1 MKQTKEEYEK
11 AFKTLNSLLIHSP
24 FKDDSRDY
32 NDLKVNGSRLQQEY
46 MNSVMMFRFL
56 IDDYFDNSDSF
67 KAFKL
72 LSDTTLRA
80 FNKDSLIG
88 YIHTFY
94 RNWQVV
100 DSFYENTVK
109 ENMKLLEDKSKLLDD
124 IHDYRY
130 ENHCMK
136 LTIRNLCN
144 HFGVENEEELQKIY
158 LKDGE
163 K

>member
-1 MKQTKEEYEK
+1 MKQTKKEYEK

-72 LSDTTLRA
+72 LNDTTLRA
-80 FNKDSLIG
+80 FNKDSLID
-88 YIHTFY
+88 YIHTLY
-94 RNWQVV
+94 
-100 DSFYENTVK
+100 
-109 ENMKLLEDKSKLLDD
+109 
-124 IHDYRY
+124 I
-130 ENHCMK
+130 
-136 LTIRNLCN
+136 
-144 HFGVENEEELQKIY
+144 
-158 LKDGE
+158 
-163 K
+163 

>member
-1 MKQTKEEYEK
+1 
-11 AFKTLNSLLIHSP
+11 
-24 FKDDSRDY
+24 
-32 NDLKVNGSRLQQEY
+32 
-46 MNSVMMFRFL
+46 
-56 IDDYFDNSDSF
+56 
-67 KAFKL
+67 
-72 LSDTTLRA
+72 
-80 FNKDSLIG
+80 
-88 YIHTFY
+88 
-94 RNWQVV
+94 
-100 DSFYENTVK
+100 
-109 ENMKLLEDKSKLLDD
+109 MKLLEDKSKLLDD

>member
-11 AFKTLNSLLIHSP
+11 AFKTLNSLLIHNP
-24 FKDDSRDY
+24 FKDDHRDY
-32 NDLKVNGSRLQQEY
+32 N
-46 MNSVMMFRFL
+46 
-56 IDDYFDNSDSF
+56 DSF

-88 YIHTFY
+88 YIHTLY
-94 RNWQVV
+94 CNWQVS

-109 ENMKLLEDKSKLLDD
+109 ENMKLLEDKSRLLND